1 MTLLEKTYGNPHKI
15 LSSYRRDVKEWPQIK
30 FGDAKAFQKFYDFL
44 LKRESVSGSQQW
56 NAVDTPEKLCMLIA
70 KLLGGLIDSW
80 NRKVQTIRK
89 RHLRE
94 PDLQD
99 LIKFVEEQTVLLND
113 TFFQERH
120 YLVHQ
125 AS

>member
-30 FGDAKAFQKFYDFL
+30 FGDDKAFQKFYDFL

-89 RHLRE
+89 GHLCE

>member
-70 KLLGGLIDSW
+70 KLLGGLTDSW

-89 RHLRE
+89 GHLRE

-113 TFFQERH
+113 KFFQERH

>member
-70 KLLGGLIDSW
+70 KLLGGLTDSW

-89 RHLRE
+89 GHLHE